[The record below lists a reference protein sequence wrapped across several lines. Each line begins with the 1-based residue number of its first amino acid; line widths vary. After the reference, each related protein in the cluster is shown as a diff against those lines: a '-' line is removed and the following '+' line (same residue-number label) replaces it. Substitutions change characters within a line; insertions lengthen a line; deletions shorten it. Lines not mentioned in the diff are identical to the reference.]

1 MKCCDLTPGQLRSV
15 VEFQQANKTPNGR
28 GGSTVTWAAVPG
40 APTRAKVKHVSG
52 SERYRAGRLEAATQ
66 ARIYVRYS
74 PLINASQRVLLDGEA
89 LQIRA
94 VLDIENR
101 KRWLEIYAESGV
113 VT

>member
-1 MKCCDLTPGQLRSV
+1 MTPGQLRAL
-15 VEFQQANKTPNGR
+15 VEFQQAIKTPNGR
-28 GGSTVTWAAVPG
+28 GGSTVNWTTVSG
-40 APTRAKVKHVSG
+40 APTRAKVKPISG

-66 ARIYVRYS
+66 VRIYVRYS
-74 PLINASQRVLLDGEA
+74 PLITTDQRVVLDGEA

-94 VLDIENR
+94 VLDLEKR